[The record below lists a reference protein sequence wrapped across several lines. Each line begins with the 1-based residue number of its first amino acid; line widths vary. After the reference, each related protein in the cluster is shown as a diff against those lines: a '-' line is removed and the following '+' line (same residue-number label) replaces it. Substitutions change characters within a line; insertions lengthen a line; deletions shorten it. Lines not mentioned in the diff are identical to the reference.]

1 MESRSSTSHS
11 HSHCSHKRQS
21 MKQHWR
27 HRRCQ
32 KSAIMRDLPYHQG
45 ESVRRAPFQ
54 WPTLASVHRLVD
66 AICLDKSNSAAQ
78 RLHGLVTRAFRH
90 FRVPLK
96 DIFKALKRGECLFGN
111 NCPFAFCKFHHHAS
125 FRTSSATEHRRCS
138 AASESSTGD
147 SSVFPASAGR
157 ALVPLRNAVSAWIS
171 SKISAPTIRHVP
183 GRNFSSVS
191 AHMYS
196 LWELLPAFIFL
207 YLLAVVSL
215 TWWIDY
221 RCRSL

>member
-1 MESRSSTSHS
+1 
-11 HSHCSHKRQS
+11 

-27 HRRCQ
+27 YRRCQ
-32 KSAIMRDLPYHQG
+32 KSVIARDLRSHEG
-45 ESVRRAPFQ
+45 GFVRASFQ
-54 WPTLASVHRLVD
+54 WPTIASVHRLVD

-111 NCPFAFCKFHHHAS
+111 NCPFAFCKFHHRAS
-125 FRTSSATEHRRCS
+125 FRTSSATEHRHCS
-138 AASESSTGD
+138 AAGESSTGVM
-147 SSVFPASAGR
+147 SVLPASLEVAGR

-171 SKISAPTIRHVP
+171 SKIFTPTIRHVP
-183 GRNFSSVS
+183 GRNASSVS
-191 AHMYS
+191 THMYS
-196 LWELLPAFIFL
+196 LWGLLPAFTFL
-207 YLLAVVSL
+207 YLLAIVSL